1 MILRTIELPIE
12 LTNNNTGRTQHFGRS
27 ASQRKKYERIIRA
40 KFGQQVPFS
49 SKVEIVVQRVLAA
62 RQRLWDESS
71 ILRGN
76 WKEIEDALVACGFLH
91 DDKPDYVA
99 KCVGDQDAITRL
111 TSVGGFV
118 RVYFLDIGTLNIKSV
133 LQMGLADE

>member
-27 ASQRKKYERIIRA
+27 ASQRKKYERIIRSN
-40 KFGQQVPFS
+40 FGQQVPFT

-62 RQRLWDESS
+62 RQRLWDYSS

-91 DDKPDYVA
+91 DDGPNDIGLCIGV
-99 KCVGDQDAITRL
+99 QDAETRL
-111 TSVGGFV
+111 TSEGGFT
-118 RVYFLDIGTLNIKSV
+118 RVYFLDAGTLNARVV
-133 LQMGLADE
+133 LCGG

>member
-40 KFGQQVPFS
+40 KFGQQVPFT
-49 SKVEIVVQRVLAA
+49 SKVDVVVQRVLAA
-62 RQRLWDESS
+62 RQRLWDSS
-71 ILRGN
+71 SVLRGN

-91 DDKPDYVA
+91 DDGPDYVGL
-99 KCVGDQDAITRL
+99 CIGVQDAETRL
-111 TSVGGFV
+111 TFHKAFMEPFI
-118 RVYFLDIGTLNIKSV
+118 RVYFLDCGTLNVGSV
-133 LQMGLADE
+133 I

>member
-27 ASQRKKYERIIRA
+27 ASQRKKYERIIRT

-62 RQRLWDESS
+62 RQRLWDFSS
-71 ILRGN
+71 VLRGN
-76 WKEIEDALVACGFLH
+76 WKEIEDALVACGFMH
-91 DDKPDYVA
+91 DDGPEYVGL
-99 KCVGDQDAITRL
+99 CIGDQDAETRL
-111 TSVGGFV
+111 TSEGGFV
-118 RVYFLDIGTLNIKSV
+118 RVYFLDAGTLNARVV
-133 LQMGLADE
+133 LCNG

>member
-1 MILRTIELPIE
+1 MLIRKITLPIE

-76 WKEIEDALVACGFLH
+76 WKEIEDALVACGFLS
-91 DDKPDYVA
+91 DDGPNYIGL
-99 KCVGDQDAITRL
+99 CVGVQDAETRL
-111 TSVGGFV
+111 TSEGGFT
-118 RVYFLDIGTLNIKSV
+118 RVYFLDAGTLNVRSWV
-133 LQMGLADE
+133 

>member
-62 RQRLWDESS
+62 RQRLWDQDS

-76 WKEIEDALVACGFLH
+76 SKELIDAIVACGFLH
-91 DDKPDYVA
+91 DDKPEYVGM
-99 KCVGDQDAITRL
+99 CIGDQDAETRL
-111 TSVGGFV
+111 TIEGGFT
-118 RVYFLDIGTLNIKSV
+118 RVYFLDAGTLNVRSV
-133 LQMGLADE
+133 I

>member
-40 KFGQQVPFS
+40 KFGQQVPFA

-62 RQRLWDESS
+62 RQRLWDFSS
-71 ILRGN
+71 VLRGN
-76 WKEIEDALVACGFLH
+76 WKEIEDALVACGFMH
-91 DDKPDYVA
+91 DDGPEYIGL
-99 KCVGDQDAITRL
+99 CIGDQDAETRL
-111 TSVGGFV
+111 TSDGGFV
-118 RVYFLDIGTLNIKSV
+118 RVYFLDAGTLNARVV
-133 LQMGLADE
+133 LCGG

>member
-27 ASQRKKYERIIRA
+27 ASQRKKYERVIRA

-62 RQRLWDESS
+62 RQRLWDFSS
-71 ILRGN
+71 VLRGN
-76 WKEIEDALVACGFLH
+76 WKEIEDALVACGFMH
-91 DDKPDYVA
+91 DDGPEYVGL
-99 KCVGDQDAITRL
+99 CIGDQDAETRL
-111 TSVGGFV
+111 TSEGGFV
-118 RVYFLDIGTLNIKSV
+118 RVYFLDAGTLNARVV
-133 LQMGLADE
+133 LCGG

>member
-62 RQRLWDESS
+62 RQRLWDFSS
-71 ILRGN
+71 VLRGN
-76 WKEIEDALVACGFLH
+76 WKEIEDALVACGFVH
-91 DDKPDYVA
+91 DDGPQYVGL
-99 KCVGDQDAITRL
+99 CIGDQDAETRL
-111 TSVGGFV
+111 TSEGGFV
-118 RVYFLDIGTLNIKSV
+118 RIYFLDAGTLNARVV
-133 LQMGLADE
+133 LCGG

>member
-1 MILRTIELPIE
+1 MILRVIELPIE

-62 RQRLWDESS
+62 RQRLWDFSS
-71 ILRGN
+71 VLRGN
-76 WKEIEDALVACGFLH
+76 WKEIEDALVACGFVH
-91 DDKPDYVA
+91 DDGPEYVGL
-99 KCVGDQDAITRL
+99 CIGDQDAETRL
-111 TSVGGFV
+111 TSEGGFV
-118 RVYFLDIGTLNIKSV
+118 RVYFLDAGTLNARAV
-133 LQMGLADE
+133 LCNG

>member
-76 WKEIEDALVACGFLH
+76 WKEIEDALVACGFIS
-91 DDKPDYVA
+91 DDSPAYIGM
-99 KCVGDQDAITRL
+99 CVGVQDTETRL
-111 TSVGGFV
+111 TSEGGFT
-118 RVYFLDIGTLNIKSV
+118 RVYFLDAGTLNARVV
-133 LQMGLADE
+133 LCGG